1 MSFWIVVAALLLIA
15 MLILVVPLMRPSG
28 SDNSEQ
34 RLAQNIRIAREKKE
48 LLQDQL
54 ANAEIDQPGF
64 DAAYVDLQTALALEL
79 EVDDAVVE
87 KRQGNWMAALVLVFI
102 PLLSVFLYFSFGQYD
117 VVENPSLAQRP
128 SEIDRQAVA
137 NMSLD
142 EMLTAIKDKLRENP
156 DDARG
161 WYAMGQT
168 YMGMERYEEAVTA
181 FKRTHEL
188 AGDDPAILFSL
199 ADALALKND
208 GNLLGEP
215 EPLVARGL
223 ELSPRYPN
231 GLWLAG
237 LIAEQKND
245 YKKAHEHWS
254 TLLPLIADNE
264 QSYIEVERL
273 IVMLEQRD
281 PEIAASAQAASARA
295 AVGNSISLTIDI
307 DAELKS
313 QASPDDAVFIYAKA
327 MQGPPMPLA
336 VKKLQLRDL
345 PVLVTL
351 SDADAMMP
359 TMKLSSFDQVIV
371 GARLSKSGN
380 PVAQSGD
387 FYTERDGIDSANPP
401 AELRLTIDQ
410 IK

>member
-1 MSFWIVVAALLLIA
+1 
-15 MLILVVPLMRPSG
+15 
-28 SDNSEQ
+28 
-34 RLAQNIRIAREKKE
+34 
-48 LLQDQL
+48 
-54 ANAEIDQPGF
+54 
-64 DAAYVDLQTALALEL
+64 
-79 EVDDAVVE
+79 
-87 KRQGNWMAALVLVFI
+87 
-102 PLLSVFLYFSFGQYD
+102 
-117 VVENPSLAQRP
+117 
-128 SEIDRQAVA
+128 
-137 NMSLD
+137 
-142 EMLTAIKDKLRENP
+142 
-156 DDARG
+156 
-161 WYAMGQT
+161 
-168 YMGMERYEEAVTA
+168 VTA

>member
-48 LLQDQL
+48 LLQAQL

-128 SEIDRQAVA
+128 SEVDRQAVA

-215 EPLVARGL
+215 EPLVSRGL

-281 PEIAASAQAASARA
+281 PDIAASAGA

-307 DAELKS
+307 
-313 QASPDDAVFIYAKA
+313 
-327 MQGPPMPLA
+327 
-336 VKKLQLRDL
+336 
-345 PVLVTL
+345 
-351 SDADAMMP
+351 
-359 TMKLSSFDQVIV
+359 
-371 GARLSKSGN
+371 
-380 PVAQSGD
+380 
-387 FYTERDGIDSANPP
+387 
-401 AELRLTIDQ
+401 
-410 IK
+410 

>member
-1 MSFWIVVAALLLIA
+1 MSFWIVVAALMLIA
-15 MLILVVPLMRPSG
+15 MLILVMPLMRPSG
-28 SDNSEQ
+28 SDSSEQ
-34 RLAQNIRIAREKKE
+34 RLAQNIRIAREKKG
-48 LLQDQL
+48 LLQAQL
-54 ANAEIDQPGF
+54 DSAEIDQQSF

-79 EVDDAVVE
+79 DVDDTVIE
-87 KRQGNWMAALVLVFI
+87 KRQGNWMAVLVLVFI
-102 PLLSVFLYFSFGQYD
+102 PLLSVFLYLSFGQYD
-117 VVENPSLAQRP
+117 VVQNPSLAQRP
-128 SEIDRQAVA
+128 NQVDQQVVA

-142 EMLTAIKDKLRENP
+142 EMLTAIKDKLRDNP
-156 DDARG
+156 EDARG
-161 WYAMGQT
+161 WYALGQT
-168 YMGMERYEEAVTA
+168 YMGMQQFDEAITA
-181 FKRTHEL
+181 FKRTHDL

-223 ELSPRYPN
+223 ELAPRYPN

-237 LIAEQKND
+237 LIAEQKDD
-245 YKKAHEHWS
+245 YRKAHQYWS
-254 TLLPLIADNE
+254 TLLPLIADDE

-281 PEIAASAQAASARA
+281 PEIVASATAAASGR
-295 AVGNSISLTIDI
+295 SISLTIDI
-307 DAELKS
+307 DAGLKS
-313 QASPDDAVFIYAKA
+313 KASPDDAVFIYAKA

-336 VKKLQLRDL
+336 VKKLQLKDL
-345 PVLVTL
+345 PMQVTL

-387 FYTERDGIDSANPP
+387 FYTERDAIDSANPP
-401 AELRLTIDQ
+401 AELRLIIDQ
-410 IK
+410 VK